1 MAIGINSSANENNDK
16 IFNLYV
22 AVLRILEPQSVINP
36 SAPPP
41 EHAFT
46 QLQNGCARNA
56 DSSGFYRRVRRLRVS
71 KFPTQYCVSPF
82 WKA

>member
-1 MAIGINSSANENNDK
+1 VAIGINSSANENNDK

-41 EHAFT
+41 EPP
-46 QLQNGCARNA
+46 A
-56 DSSGFYRRVRRLRVS
+56 D
-71 KFPTQYCVSPF
+71 
-82 WKA
+82 